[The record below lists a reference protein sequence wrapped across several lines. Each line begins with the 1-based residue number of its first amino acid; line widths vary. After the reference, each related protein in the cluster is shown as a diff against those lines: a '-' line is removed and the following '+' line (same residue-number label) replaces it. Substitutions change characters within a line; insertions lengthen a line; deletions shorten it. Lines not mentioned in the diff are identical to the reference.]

1 MPLRY
6 GKTCTAVVLLALL
19 GVRLAYSSEGPRPG
33 KPNEPAFTG
42 KAIHVVLKGQLNLN
56 GGTTTFL
63 FLEQP
68 QIRVFGDRSFLG
80 GRSLEHST
88 VVLVPLSDVAVIQ
101 EFTDVRAMGKVYS
114 LPRTAEK

>member
-19 GVRLAYSSEGPRPG
+19 GVRLAYSSEGPQPG